1 MNAPI
6 LPASL
11 AKTQARTSLFEAS
24 YPLFPDALVSKADA
38 AHVSCG
44 PLMNR
49 LNRINVLCAGLST
62 VMRIIA
68 GNQVAGDF
76 YEPED
81 PDSEVP
87 LSVTAIASLASL
99 SAEVLD
105 MVAGE
110 IDGAANWYDSK
121 VAL

>member
-1 MNAPI
+1 MNAANPS
-6 LPASL
+6 ASF
-11 AKTQARTSLFEAS
+11 AQPQVRTSLLEAT
-24 YPLFPDALVSKADA
+24 YPIFSDALVSKVDA
-38 AHVSCG
+38 ANVSCDR
-44 PLMNR
+44 LMSR

-76 YEPED
+76 YDVED

-87 LSVTAIASLASL
+87 LSAGTVASLASL

-110 IDGAANWYDSK
+110 IDSAANWYGSK
-121 VAL
+121 VTP